1 MHELAQRLINLRERQ
16 STNRVA
22 TAIFG
27 TAGTLSRNL
36 DTRERVRIGM
46 WPCVSAD
53 APETAMGLFALLA
66 ALLERWQDIRVYRLF
81 ARLDGEP
88 ADYTWT
94 IDQSQFSVDDWQIE
108 PLDENVAVWGSLAR
122 TAVGWALTVEFENDL
137 DDEDTITLTY
147 DAETVAALVNTL
159 PQVTRDIAEALES
172 TRVLLDAYE
181 PTNDADERIQPLL
194 DQLARWNINL
204 LLSLWGVAWPS
215 IHDDLDRLLDTATAV
230 GGDFGAWAAGSTIGH
245 ALLPGYAEVGEMV
258 SEQADAI
265 IERFPQTSYPA
276 MAISGGLYNRGEAQ
290 RAQDMMEDCIAN
302 HPQSTRAYT
311 LLALLYRRSGQY
323 QEVLETYQAAIEAE
337 AVDAT
342 LYQRYAEFLTLL
354 QGYNGD
360 FVLIEAEDYP
370 EDDRTTWEAVE
381 ALEEALALDPDRAEL
396 LRLQLVLLVGVMEE
410 PAEEE
415 RLWAGFERLVG
426 SDETG
431 DSVRAVVDAFY
442 NLEAFDPGITIL
454 ENAIEASPER
464 PDLHVN
470 LAVAYL
476 LADEGDLAA
485 EQLEAAEDLTD
496 DDNILADIDRLM
508 LQADDPEFE
517 AHLGEIIALVDA
529 NSNLGRSD
537 MEFLE
542 SAIEDAPSLAEA
554 YVLLARAYLIKD
566 QSDKA
571 LEVLLDGHNENEDDP
586 DIVHLM
592 AQLLWENEEYELAF
606 KYLNIGV
613 TANPNHVPL
622 LVLTGQYLFEDDQL
636 ETARAYFGRA
646 EAIAPRHPALVQA
659 RASIAE
665 LMNEE
670 E

>member
-16 STNRVA
+16 STTRIA

-27 TAGTLSRNL
+27 TASTLSRSL

-46 WPCVSAD
+46 WPCVSPD
-53 APETAMGLFALLA
+53 TPETAIGLFALLA
-66 ALLERWQDIRVYRLF
+66 ALLERWQDIRVYRLY

-94 IDQSQFSVDDWQIE
+94 INHSQFSVDDWQIE
-108 PLDENVAVWGSLAR
+108 PLDENVAIWGSLAR
-122 TAVGWALTVEFENDL
+122 TATGWTLTVEIENDL
-137 DDEDTITLTY
+137 DDENTVTQTY

-159 PQVTRDIAEALES
+159 PQVACDIAQAVDS

-181 PTNDADERIQPLL
+181 PTDAADERIQPLL

-204 LLSLWGVAWPS
+204 LLSLWGVAWAS
-215 IHDDLDRLLDTATAV
+215 VHDDLDHLLDAAEVV
-230 GGDFGAWAAGSTIGH
+230 GGNFGAWAAGSAIGH
-245 ALLPGYAEVGEMV
+245 ALLPGYTEIGEMI
-258 SEQADAI
+258 SERADAI
-265 IERFPQTSYPA
+265 IERFPHTPYPA

-290 RAQDMMEDCIAN
+290 RAQDMMEDCIAAHTQN
-302 HPQSTRAYT
+302 ARAYT

-323 QEVLETYQAAIEAE
+323 QEVLETYQAAVEAD

-342 LYQRYAEFLTLL
+342 LYQRYAEFLTLV

-360 FVLIEAEDYP
+360 FVLIEQNDYP

-381 ALEEALALDPDRAEL
+381 ALEEALALAPDRVDL

-410 PAEEE
+410 PEEEE

-426 SDETG
+426 LDEIG
-431 DSVRAVVDAFY
+431 DAVRAVVDAFF
-442 NLEAFDPGITIL
+442 NLEEFDPGIAIL
-454 ENAIEASPER
+454 ENAIESSPTR

-476 LADEGDLAA
+476 LADEGVLAA
-485 EQLEAAEDLTD
+485 EQLQAAEDLTD
-496 DDNILADIDRLM
+496 DDDILADIDRLM

-517 AHLGEIIALVDA
+517 AHLGEIITMVDA
-529 NSNLGRSD
+529 KANLSRSD

-542 SAIEDAPSLAEA
+542 NAIEDAPSLAEA
-554 YVLLARAYLIKD
+554 YVLLARAYLNKD
-566 QSDKA
+566 QADKA
-571 LEVLLDGHNENEDDP
+571 LDVLLDGHNENEDDP

-613 TANPNHVPL
+613 AANPNHVPL

-636 ETARAYFGRA
+636 ENARAYFGRA
-646 EAIAPRHPALVQA
+646 EAIAPRHPALVEA
-659 RASIAE
+659 RATIAE
-665 LMNEE
+665 LMRRED
-670 E
+670 